1 MACIAGPSSMPLC
14 SYRTQGYIQALR
26 RAGIAVE
33 ERYMTYGNFTFE
45 AGAQAVS
52 QLMAQPS
59 PPTAIFC
66 QSDVMA
72 IGALQQ
78 AKKLGFR
85 VPQDLSIIGFD
96 DIKFSEF
103 CDPPLTTV
111 SQPRYEIGR
120 QSMTLLLNML
130 KGQDIG
136 TSSRL
141 LEAKL
146 VVRASA
152 APPRR

>member
-1 MACIAGPSSMPLC
+1 
-14 SYRTQGYIQALR
+14 
-26 RAGIAVE
+26 
-33 ERYMTYGNFTFE
+33 
-45 AGAQAVS
+45 
-52 QLMAQPS
+52 
-59 PPTAIFC
+59 
-66 QSDVMA
+66 
-72 IGALQQ
+72 
-78 AKKLGFR
+78 
-85 VPQDLSIIGFD
+85 
-96 DIKFSEF
+96 FSEF

>member
-1 MACIAGPSSMPLC
+1 M
-14 SYRTQGYIQALR
+14 
-26 RAGIAVE
+26 
-33 ERYMTYGNFTFE
+33 
-45 AGAQAVS
+45 
-52 QLMAQPS
+52 
-59 PPTAIFC
+59 
-66 QSDVMA
+66 
-72 IGALQQ
+72 
-78 AKKLGFR
+78 
-85 VPQDLSIIGFD
+85 PQDLSIIGFD

>member
-1 MACIAGPSSMPLC
+1 
-14 SYRTQGYIQALR
+14 
-26 RAGIAVE
+26 
-33 ERYMTYGNFTFE
+33 
-45 AGAQAVS
+45 
-52 QLMAQPS
+52 LMAQPS

>member
-1 MACIAGPSSMPLC
+1 
-14 SYRTQGYIQALR
+14 
-26 RAGIAVE
+26 
-33 ERYMTYGNFTFE
+33 
-45 AGAQAVS
+45 
-52 QLMAQPS
+52 
-59 PPTAIFC
+59 
-66 QSDVMA
+66 
-72 IGALQQ
+72 
-78 AKKLGFR
+78 GFR